1 MSNCSLI
8 VDQNLVDQRSAFS
21 YSSQQTSYPATNAL
35 DANKRARTWRTQGYW
50 RIISGENTLVIR
62 DASGGSDLTATV
74 TAAVYT
80 SDTAF
85 FAAMKTALEAVSD
98 STFTISRDATTN
110 AIKITAVLAGAAT
123 HFEIRGAAAGSADFA
138 PILGFALTNTSGAL
152 FYVAPVLKLHTEE
165 YLIIDFGFAVS
176 PTVLLGFGDK
186 SRALRISSTA
196 TVSIQGNATD
206 SVLAWDTPQVDVS
219 VTVADQGIGHV
230 NRYGIGGTA
239 SAAGTACRYWK
250 LKIIDT
256 ANPYGHIELGAFI
269 LGTHMVF
276 ARGNVVYP
284 LNVRN
289 LDLSEKGYT
298 EGGQAIASAR
308 AQTKI
313 AQLNFEGLTK
323 ADKQLVDELFET
335 FGTHSVFAI
344 CLDPDGAFTTDLMKW
359 SKLVRVED
367 GQEPQE
373 SLGSP
378 GNWEAQWTVRE
389 DL

>member
-152 FYVAPVLKLHTEE
+152 FYVAPVLKL
-165 YLIIDFGFAVS
+165 
-176 PTVLLGFGDK
+176 
-186 SRALRISSTA
+186 
-196 TVSIQGNATD
+196 
-206 SVLAWDTPQVDVS
+206 
-219 VTVADQGIGHV
+219 
-230 NRYGIGGTA
+230 
-239 SAAGTACRYWK
+239 
-250 LKIIDT
+250 
-256 ANPYGHIELGAFI
+256 
-269 LGTHMVF
+269 
-276 ARGNVVYP
+276 
-284 LNVRN
+284 
-289 LDLSEKGYT
+289 
-298 EGGQAIASAR
+298 
-308 AQTKI
+308 
-313 AQLNFEGLTK
+313 
-323 ADKQLVDELFET
+323 
-335 FGTHSVFAI
+335 
-344 CLDPDGAFTTDLMKW
+344 
-359 SKLVRVED
+359 
-367 GQEPQE
+367 
-373 SLGSP
+373 
-378 GNWEAQWTVRE
+378 
-389 DL
+389 